1 MFVQNIKTIDT
12 ASKLKKA
19 KRKTADGDF
28 SVFLSDSEE
37 EQKSVSEVYATPT
50 LNSML
55 FLQDVNSQQNIA
67 KKNYERGQ
75 DILDGLEN
83 YRRAMVT
90 GDKSADLQKVANQL
104 KERRTKSEDANLE
117 NLIDEIELRA
127 AVEAAKREASE

>member
-1 MFVQNIKTIDT
+1 MFVQNIKTVDT

-37 EQKSVSEVYATPT
+37 EQKSVSEVYSTPT

-67 KKNYERGQ
+67 KRNYERGQ

-104 KERRTKSEDANLE
+104 KERRTKSEDANL
-117 NLIDEIELRA
+117 
-127 AVEAAKREASE
+127 

>member
-1 MFVQNIKTIDT
+1 MFVQSIKTIDT

-19 KRKTADGDF
+19 KKKTADGDF

-37 EQKSVSEVYATPT
+37 EQKSVNEVYSTPT

-104 KERRTKSEDANLE
+104 KERRTKSEDAILE

-127 AVEAAKREASE
+127 AVEAAKRESGE